1 MCVCLSDTYS
11 AGGDR
16 ETALYE
22 GSCTFAKSAKYSRRR
37 RHVLDCSLF
46 SCFTAADGFL
56 LWNVSADT
64 SPLFPAPTSNASSS
78 RSAAL
83 NSLLVVLCDDA
94 IRTSR
99 SAHTSREFA
108 GEIGTAEL
116 SAGDLTHCGNT
127 GRWCPLLAPLRGNK
141 WRQLGDEYRKASKTS
156 MRIVGEVWIAFAYL
170 PCPAVDTLPGLSPEG
185 RAQTGPRSASGERDQ
200 EAPNLV
206 ANNGQGKGD
215 VLGRR
220 ESTSPDRELGLS
232 VAAHHIDTNIPLKSD
247 SSESDLLFYLH
258 VWDAFV
264 PACRPDAALYL
275 TIRFSRRGR
284 LETRVSTKPV
294 RTRNTRPRR
303 GDQSHLGGLHS
314 PKSRV
319 DIPLPLP
326 SSAAA
331 GSSSTASG
339 GPTYIVW
346 DEHVELSAAGI
357 RAESSSLDQENATVE
372 LRLSDANADLTG
384 AGSAETVVLATTAG
398 EHLSSFA
405 ERAGYRHT
413 STDCD
418 TNETEPIE
426 NVPGVA
432 VYTLCVGVSSNH
444 VAREGRSKGNGG
456 GMISVGRQSSLQQE
470 TFGKCGHVVVRMAS
484 LVLSRAQ
491 AISRAE
497 DVREFLRRK
506 ADVQT
511 IQKNIDYY
519 PSGDRV
525 EREELGRPVS
535 LELSSTTRKAVEGP
549 GSPILSF
556 EPRTHGVVDLSAAS
570 HLFDRYAETVVG
582 RARDDPNTL
591 PTVRPDDD
599 ITRLTAGSS
608 DKQGRRLS
616 IEGLGTLA
624 ERHFP
629 GISRS
634 YIAAILT
641 PSLGSTCLPG
651 ENSGVMKTKFGAR
664 PSLGTK
670 KYDSA
675 VSTAD
680 FFSWLRKLPE
690 ESLEAAGLLVS
701 PRTALNKT
709 EAAMSKSEIEA
720 RELSNTL
727 EASINSTVGILQATL
742 ESVTEKA
749 AIDRVRLG
757 WGEQDDEGAERMWQK
772 HTGSLQRD
780 VDTLQ
785 KALSALRDE
794 VAHEAEVVSGDAD
807 EMRRRTSTA
816 RTNGEHTPEA
826 HPVDRGHC
834 IDECDNKNVAGRSTH
849 SVFQPRQVE
858 GHADSG
864 AGLVVIA
871 RQIGQQV
878 AKLALAAEHLKEAL
892 RCVEDAELRKQQQAS
907 QFKHHRRRSSR
918 SGLLIHGLKCPISP
932 TADIHRS
939 SKYLTDRCQRGT
951 SACQGQG
958 SFDSRRGNTP
968 EVLRQ
973 HVMLVKR
980 LQTEISQ
987 MGRHTR
993 ILCKNEE
1000 DRTHASNMPKP
1011 MSENGNK
1018 KDFIK
1023 RYLDDTAPRS
1033 ALALVKRIR
1042 RAQEAFERPA
1052 NNPLTP
1058 DNAVANMEVPP
1069 ADSQGAVQDQH
1080 ANVGDHRT
1088 CFLSPTS
1095 SEDDCSV
1102 FAHLSRVK
1110 TNGDSSSHAI
1120 EHGIAQNVGTTRQR
1134 ESGVDPPDHA
1144 GCAAAA
1150 VTTGIVPYRGRFRP
1164 SCLRR
1169 INERLELLRSA
1180 FDTDGEVD
1188 LPSSVANATPEFV
1201 IDLGNRGGSLAGDG
1215 NVVGTEPPPAVVT
1228 CWPIDR

>member
-1 MCVCLSDTYS
+1 
-11 AGGDR
+11 
-16 ETALYE
+16 
-22 GSCTFAKSAKYSRRR
+22 
-37 RHVLDCSLF
+37 
-46 SCFTAADGFL
+46 
-56 LWNVSADT
+56 
-64 SPLFPAPTSNASSS
+64 
-78 RSAAL
+78 
-83 NSLLVVLCDDA
+83 
-94 IRTSR
+94 
-99 SAHTSREFA
+99 
-108 GEIGTAEL
+108 
-116 SAGDLTHCGNT
+116 
-127 GRWCPLLAPLRGNK
+127 
-141 WRQLGDEYRKASKTS
+141 
-156 MRIVGEVWIAFAYL
+156 
-170 PCPAVDTLPGLSPEG
+170 
-185 RAQTGPRSASGERDQ
+185 
-200 EAPNLV
+200 
-206 ANNGQGKGD
+206 
-215 VLGRR
+215 
-220 ESTSPDRELGLS
+220 
-232 VAAHHIDTNIPLKSD
+232 
-247 SSESDLLFYLH
+247 
-258 VWDAFV
+258 
-264 PACRPDAALYL
+264 
-275 TIRFSRRGR
+275 
-284 LETRVSTKPV
+284 
-294 RTRNTRPRR
+294 
-303 GDQSHLGGLHS
+303 
-314 PKSRV
+314 
-319 DIPLPLP
+319 
-326 SSAAA
+326 
-331 GSSSTASG
+331 
-339 GPTYIVW
+339 
-346 DEHVELSAAGI
+346 
-357 RAESSSLDQENATVE
+357 
-372 LRLSDANADLTG
+372 
-384 AGSAETVVLATTAG
+384 
-398 EHLSSFA
+398 
-405 ERAGYRHT
+405 
-413 STDCD
+413 
-418 TNETEPIE
+418 
-426 NVPGVA
+426 
-432 VYTLCVGVSSNH
+432 
-444 VAREGRSKGNGG
+444 
-456 GMISVGRQSSLQQE
+456 
-470 TFGKCGHVVVRMAS
+470 
-484 LVLSRAQ
+484 
-491 AISRAE
+491 
-497 DVREFLRRK
+497 
-506 ADVQT
+506 
-511 IQKNIDYY
+511 
-519 PSGDRV
+519 
-525 EREELGRPVS
+525 
-535 LELSSTTRKAVEGP
+535 
-549 GSPILSF
+549 
-556 EPRTHGVVDLSAAS
+556 
-570 HLFDRYAETVVG
+570 
-582 RARDDPNTL
+582 
-591 PTVRPDDD
+591 
-599 ITRLTAGSS
+599 
-608 DKQGRRLS
+608 
-616 IEGLGTLA
+616 
-624 ERHFP
+624 
-629 GISRS
+629 
-634 YIAAILT
+634 
-641 PSLGSTCLPG
+641 
-651 ENSGVMKTKFGAR
+651 
-664 PSLGTK
+664 
-670 KYDSA
+670 

-1088 CFLSPTS
+1088 W
-1095 SEDDCSV
+1095 
-1102 FAHLSRVK
+1102 
-1110 TNGDSSSHAI
+1110 
-1120 EHGIAQNVGTTRQR
+1120 TTRQR

-1201 IDLGNRGGSLAGDG
+1201 VDLGNRGGSLAGDG

-1228 CWPIDR
+1228 CWPIDRFALHVFCTTGVAACADSAFMNVQELAGSGGLNTHVSGSRLWVAAARAGIVDVERWIAGAVLWQIVEAVEEGIEGRSGAALDTMVVHDETRAAGSRQGNDISATLSAATSLWANLRSEAFGLVLGRRTGNTNISGNTKINDDEVSSRGDNCTTTSKRPLSTQNMLSCADPSQTPPYRCAINSRPDSFDRALLQALPRVAATGAEVLVSAQLPSQKTGTSVACSTFSVEEALLFAFANSGFEEKSSLTVSDIVQAVKLRRQRRETVMRARDLTSVPWNIGPAKNDRLGDTRDERLGNEQDREAPQPNLSELLSAALIAQWFRKSFSVRKRVELRLVSSTACSVLPCLIRLHAHAALRCNCNIDRQQAATTESKVQEAEAELVRTLDANRALESAQFEGGKTALHHAAMRGDAHLVQLLLERGAKVHIK